1 MSYIQASVLNS
12 NDLCLQAKVEVQAG
26 GHVYVNGKY
35 LSHSAVEQ
43 RLRRLCA
50 IKKSGVCEA
59 GEDCRKMFQK
69 GGDDRATLMEL
80 FKQSGLKK
88 DRNAHFFGFI

>member
-1 MSYIQASVLNS
+1 MLNS

-35 LSHSAVEQ
+35 LSDSAVEQ